1 MILEASNIS
10 KSYKL
15 NDKSI
20 PILEHFDFQA
30 DAGEKIA
37 VFICRDDLNFRRIN
51 ALVFFPD
58 LAFMFRISDFTF

>member
-37 VFICRDDLNFRRIN
+37 VFICRDDFNL
-51 ALVFFPD
+51 
-58 LAFMFRISDFTF
+58 